1 MTIWRLYRYVICQS
15 DPSLS
20 LTLYELSHLICRLH
34 ERAATCQSLFTS
46 DSVNEYG
53 TWAKVNK
60 RLFSSEQCICMLWTQ
75 VCDFGLAKWKD
86 YSQTHTN
93 SRSNRAG
100 TVTHIPP
107 EIWVSIN
114 NPRTV
119 KYDVYSFAVLLWEL
133 FTEEK
138 PFKTGNYIRLFS
150 RFVIDVKIVFVL
162 IFFLTLIYL

>member
-1 MTIWRLYRYVICQS
+1 
-15 DPSLS
+15 
-20 LTLYELSHLICRLH
+20 
-34 ERAATCQSLFTS
+34 
-46 DSVNEYG
+46 
-53 TWAKVNK
+53 
-60 RLFSSEQCICMLWTQ
+60 MLWTQ

-150 RFVIDVKIVFVL
+150 TFVIDVKIVFVL
-162 IFFLTLIYL
+162 IFFLTLIYQ

>member
-1 MTIWRLYRYVICQS
+1 
-15 DPSLS
+15 
-20 LTLYELSHLICRLH
+20 
-34 ERAATCQSLFTS
+34 
-46 DSVNEYG
+46 
-53 TWAKVNK
+53 
-60 RLFSSEQCICMLWTQ
+60 MLWTQ

-107 EIWVSIN
+107 EIWIDIN

-138 PFKTGNYIRLFS
+138 PFRTGNRRRLFS
-150 RFVIDVKIVFVL
+150 SFGIDVKIAFTLRFFCSYTNLL
-162 IFFLTLIYL
+162 IIHCELLFLHSNICRQPVWISFDR

>member
-1 MTIWRLYRYVICQS
+1 
-15 DPSLS
+15 
-20 LTLYELSHLICRLH
+20 
-34 ERAATCQSLFTS
+34 
-46 DSVNEYG
+46 
-53 TWAKVNK
+53 
-60 RLFSSEQCICMLWTQ
+60 MLWTQ

-107 EIWVSIN
+107 EIWIDIN

-138 PFKTGNYIRLFS
+138 PFKTGNRRRLFS
-150 RFVIDVKIVFVL
+150 SFGIDVKIAFTLRFFV
-162 IFFLTLIYL
+162 LTLIY

>member
-1 MTIWRLYRYVICQS
+1 MSVQ
-15 DPSLS
+15 
-20 LTLYELSHLICRLH
+20 LTKYIS
-34 ERAATCQSLFTS
+34 
-46 DSVNEYG
+46 
-53 TWAKVNK
+53 NK
-60 RLFSSEQCICMLWTQ
+60 AFSSEHRVCIRLTQ

-107 EIWVSIN
+107 EIWIDIN
-114 NPRTV
+114 EPRTV

-138 PFKTGNYIRLFS
+138 PFKMGKFCQCVCLLSKWR
-150 RFVIDVKIVFVL
+150 
-162 IFFLTLIYL
+162 